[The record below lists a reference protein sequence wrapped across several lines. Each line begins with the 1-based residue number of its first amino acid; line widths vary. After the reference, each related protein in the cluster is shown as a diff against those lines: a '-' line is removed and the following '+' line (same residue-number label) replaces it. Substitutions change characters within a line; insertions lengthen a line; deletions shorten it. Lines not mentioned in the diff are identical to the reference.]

1 MIRIAAPW
9 RDYRLTRRTR
19 NRCLI
24 LLLVLLPALAA
35 ADKPTWARKA
45 TGFAG
50 VCTSGNCRPL
60 RIVAP
65 DKKSAVEVLYQDGNA
80 YLRITA
86 PDQPVREVRDVSG
99 SPSNDLLWA
108 PDSKAFFVD
117 GGEGMSSPGFVQV
130 YLLDEAQVR
139 ALDVTQ
145 QAEQDM
151 VKTYPPCKAVYL
163 DLATCRKMERDPEYN
178 LTAIDWVK
186 DSSAMVMMAEVPCT
200 SNFGGIMCQ
209 SMGYEVEVP
218 SGKILKRMTPPEL
231 KTEWQKEMVQRFRIP
246 EPPQYQN

>member
-1 MIRIAAPW
+1 MK
-9 RDYRLTRRTR
+9 RRSR
-19 NRCLI
+19 NCCLI
-24 LLLVLLPALAA
+24 LLLVLLPALAS

-50 VCTSGNCRPL
+50 VCPSGNCRSL

-86 PDQPVREVRDVSG
+86 PDQSVREVRDVSS

-108 PDSKAFFVD
+108 SDSKAFFVD
-117 GGEGMSSPGFVQV
+117 GAEGMSSPGSQCRS

-145 QAEQDM
+145 PAEQDM

-186 DSSAMVMMAEVPCT
+186 GLGRRLC
-200 SNFGGIMCQ
+200 
-209 SMGYEVEVP
+209 
-218 SGKILKRMTPPEL
+218 
-231 KTEWQKEMVQRFRIP
+231 
-246 EPPQYQN
+246 